1 MNRNLSTLAIA
12 IFALGLGGVAVA
24 GDDNGVHTTTGAD
37 SSSTQHS
44 NAHNRFNEL
53 DSNKDGKL
61 SKSEL
66 ETSDK
71 QGKWG
76 DKWSSIDSNKDGS
89 IDQTEYNRFKATHKD
104 KGLQNT
110 TIRDGNIDAQDT
122 TGTNQR

>member
-12 IFALGLGGVAVA
+12 IFALGLGGAAVA
-24 GDDNGVHTTTGAD
+24 GDDNRVQTTAGAD

-44 NAHNRFNEL
+44 NAHKRFNDL
-53 DSNKDGKL
+53 DTNKDGKL

-66 ETSDK
+66 EASDK
-71 QGKWG
+71 KSKWA
-76 DKWSSIDSNKDGS
+76 DKWSSIDSNQDGS
-89 IDQTEYNRFKATHKD
+89 IDQAEYNRFKATHKD